1 MCVDMTRRGTRLLA
15 RAGRLA
21 CLCAV
26 VGLGTAPS
34 VAGAA
39 DPPVLAAV
47 GDIACAPGAQTDASN
62 CHQQQTSDLVVGAAP
77 AAVALLGDT
86 QYETGTTPEYLG
98 SFAPTWGRL
107 KTLTWPAPGNHE
119 YGTPNAAGYFG
130 YFGAR
135 AGDPSLGYYSYDL
148 GSWHIVALNSNCA
161 DPATSGP
168 PACANASLG
177 RTTAAQ
183 VRWLEQDLAGH
194 PAACTLAYWHHPR
207 FSSGVHGGDAGTAA
221 LWDALYAQG
230 ADVVLNGHDHDYER
244 FAAQDP
250 GARSDPQYGV
260 REFVVGTGGK
270 SHFPFFGVATNSE
283 YRNGA
288 VFGVLFLT
296 LRTGGYDWSFR
307 SENGTVLDS
316 GSGLCHG
323 AAPPA
328 GGAASAGTAVTAL
341 GAAPIVLGQAQP
353 KLLSS
358 LRIRPTAFASAARGP
373 SARAAGSRRRPV
385 GATVSYLLAQPTA
398 VRFTIEQRQV
408 GRRQGTGRRRRCVQR
423 TRSNRGAPR
432 CTRRVALR
440 GGFTISGKAGANRF
454 SFTGRLSG
462 RRLKPGSYILVGT
475 PLARGQG
482 PARVGA
488 GFRVIP

>member
-1 MCVDMTRRGTRLLA
+1 MSADMARRGTRLIS
-15 RAGRLA
+15 RAGRAA
-21 CLCAV
+21 CLCALLALRV
-26 VGLGTAPS
+26 APGA
-34 VAGAA
+34 AGATDA
-39 DPPVLAAV
+39 PVLAAV
-47 GDIACAPGAQTDASN
+47 GDIACTPGAQTDAYN

-86 QYETGTTPEYLG
+86 QYETGTPTEYVG
-98 SFAPTWGRL
+98 SFDPTWGRL
-107 KTLTWPAPGNHE
+107 KSLTWPAPGNHE
-119 YGTPNAAGYFG
+119 YGTPNATGYFG

-168 PACANASLG
+168 PACANADHG
-177 RTTAAQ
+177 RVTAAQ
-183 VRWLEQDLAGH
+183 VKWLEQDLAGH

-207 FSSGVHGGDAGTAA
+207 FSSGVHGGDAGTAP
-221 LWDALYAQG
+221 LWDTLYAHG

-244 FAAQDP
+244 FGAQDT
-250 GARSDPQYGV
+250 GARPDPQYGI

-270 SHFPFFGVATNSE
+270 SHFPFFGVAANSE

-288 VFGVLFLT
+288 VFGALFLT

-316 GSGLCHG
+316 GSGACHG
-323 AAPPA
+323 TAPAA
-328 GGAASAGTAVTAL
+328 GGAPSAGAAVTAL
-341 GAAPIVLGQAQP
+341 AAAPIVLAEAQP
-353 KLLSS
+353 KLSS
-358 LRIRPTAFASAARGP
+358 LRITPTAFASATSGP
-373 SARAAGSRRRPV
+373 SARAARRRRPV
-385 GATVSYLLAQPTA
+385 GATVSYLLARPTS

-423 TRSNRGAPR
+423 TRANRAAPR

-440 GGFTISGKAGANRF
+440 GSFTVAGTAGVNRF
-454 SFTGRLSG
+454 SFTGRISG
-462 RRLKPGSYILVGT
+462 KRLKPGSYILVGA
-475 PLARGQG
+475 PVVRGQSA
-482 PARVGA
+482 ARAGA
-488 GFRVIP
+488 AFRVIP